1 MLSRFFIDRPIFTWV
16 IAFFIIGFGLFSL
29 FELPVEQ
36 YPSIAPPKVSISATY
51 PGASAETLENTVTQ
65 VIEQNL
71 TGIDNLRYIQSQ
83 SSSSGRAT
91 ITLTFEPGTDTDIAQ
106 VQTQNKVSQ
115 SLSSL
120 PTIVQQLGV
129 PVEKAGNSNALIIG
143 FYAKD
148 GSMDRNDISDFLVSN
163 IEEPLSRVDGVGK
176 IQTFGAEHAMRIW
189 LDPRSMN
196 NFNITASDVINAI
209 QEQNVQLATGEIGGT
224 PQAKEQQI
232 NATITVQSLL
242 STPAEFESI
251 LLTVLEDGS
260 QVTLG
265 DVARVEIGAED
276 YNIIGRWN
284 RQPASGI
291 AIELAS
297 GANVLTTIENVK
309 ERVKD
314 FESIIPPGLEVVY
327 PIDVSTFIKSS
338 IFNVVMTLFM
348 AIGLVI
354 LVIFIFLQNIRATFI
369 PAIAIPIV
377 LLGTFGVI
385 LTLGYSINVLT
396 LFALVL
402 AIGMLVDDAI
412 VVTENVE
419 TKLEQDPDRDPKEA
433 TRAAMKEISGA
444 LVGTTVVIWAVFLPM
459 SFLRARSG

>member
-209 QEQNVQLATGEIGGT
+209 QEQNVQLATGEIC
-224 PQAKEQQI
+224 
-232 NATITVQSLL
+232 LL
-242 STPAEFESI
+242 YNT
-251 LLTVLEDGS
+251 D
-260 QVTLG
+260 
-265 DVARVEIGAED
+265 GAE
-276 YNIIGRWN
+276 
-284 RQPASGI
+284 
-291 AIELAS
+291 E
-297 GANVLTTIENVK
+297 
-309 ERVKD
+309 
-314 FESIIPPGLEVVY
+314 
-327 PIDVSTFIKSS
+327 
-338 IFNVVMTLFM
+338 
-348 AIGLVI
+348 
-354 LVIFIFLQNIRATFI
+354 
-369 PAIAIPIV
+369 
-377 LLGTFGVI
+377 
-385 LTLGYSINVLT
+385 
-396 LFALVL
+396 
-402 AIGMLVDDAI
+402 
-412 VVTENVE
+412 
-419 TKLEQDPDRDPKEA
+419 
-433 TRAAMKEISGA
+433 
-444 LVGTTVVIWAVFLPM
+444 
-459 SFLRARSG
+459 